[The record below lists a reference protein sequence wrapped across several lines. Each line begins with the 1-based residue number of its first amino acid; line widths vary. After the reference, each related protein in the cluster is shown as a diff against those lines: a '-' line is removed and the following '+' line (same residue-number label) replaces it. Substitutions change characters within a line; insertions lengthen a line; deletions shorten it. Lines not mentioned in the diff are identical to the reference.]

1 MAKKTLTTMSVEDK
15 LKALY
20 DLQIVDRRIDEI
32 RNLRGE
38 LPLEVKDLEDEIAG
52 LSNRVE
58 KITEDIKVSK
68 QEIKG
73 HKLLITTCEEKMT
86 KYTDQ
91 QKNVRNNREF
101 DAIAKE
107 VEYQELEIELAKK
120 HISEFEENVTA
131 KSLILE
137 AAEEKMTERK
147 SHLEFKQGELEGI
160 IKETEKEEKDL
171 MEKTDAL
178 GLAIGDERLLKRYN
192 QIRNKVL
199 NRLAVVSI
207 ARDASTGSFF
217 TIPPQRQLEIALRK
231 KIMFDEHSGRILVDA
246 ELAQE
251 REEAMAS
258 SIA

>member
-1 MAKKTLTTMSVEDK
+1 
-15 LKALY
+15 
-20 DLQIVDRRIDEI
+20 
-32 RNLRGE
+32 
-38 LPLEVKDLEDEIAG
+38 
-52 LSNRVE
+52 
-58 KITEDIKVSK
+58 
-68 QEIKG
+68 
-73 HKLLITTCEEKMT
+73 
-86 KYTDQ
+86 
-91 QKNVRNNREF
+91 
-101 DAIAKE
+101 
-107 VEYQELEIELAKK
+107 
-120 HISEFEENVTA
+120 
-131 KSLILE
+131 
-137 AAEEKMTERK
+137 MTERK

-171 MEKTDAL
+171 VEKTDAL

>member
-1 MAKKTLTTMSVEDK
+1 
-15 LKALY
+15 
-20 DLQIVDRRIDEI
+20 
-32 RNLRGE
+32 
-38 LPLEVKDLEDEIAG
+38 
-52 LSNRVE
+52 
-58 KITEDIKVSK
+58 
-68 QEIKG
+68 
-73 HKLLITTCEEKMT
+73 MT

-120 HISEFEENVTA
+120 HIGEFEENVTA

-171 MEKTDAL
+171 VEKTDAL

-217 TIPPQRQLEIALRK
+217 TIPPLGSLY
-231 KIMFDEHSGRILVDA
+231 
-246 ELAQE
+246 
-251 REEAMAS
+251 
-258 SIA
+258 